1 MRERVFPAIPARRK
15 NQFID
20 IDPGVRQHGLP
31 LARVLGAAGDCSVCG
46 NFARQANQ
54 VLPCRR
60 SITSGWDVKGW
71 LGDMRKLTIS
81 HQITEI
87 GDD

>member
-31 LARVLGAAGDCSVCG
+31 LREGFGAAGDCSVCG
-46 NFARQANQ
+46 NFARQAESSSTVPTFNNQ
-54 VLPCRR
+54 RLGCEAGV
-60 SITSGWDVKGW
+60 
-71 LGDMRKLTIS
+71 GDMRKLTIS

-87 GDD
+87 GND